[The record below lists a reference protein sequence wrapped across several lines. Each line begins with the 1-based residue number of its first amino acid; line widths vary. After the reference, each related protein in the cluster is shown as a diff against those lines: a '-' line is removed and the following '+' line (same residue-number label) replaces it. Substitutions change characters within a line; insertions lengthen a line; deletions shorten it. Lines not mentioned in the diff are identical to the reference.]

1 MHDVYLGVWQMLS
14 QILRCTLSL
23 FFLGG
28 MGEASLGTQSPSTF
42 VIIFE
47 VITITFRFNSLV
59 IPLAA
64 ARDFILW
71 QKKAVLLVRQAVN

>member
-1 MHDVYLGVWQMLS
+1 MCFES
-14 QILRCTLSL
+14 
-23 FFLGG
+23 FFLGR
-28 MGEASLGTQSPSTF
+28 MGEVSPGTQSPSTF

-59 IPLAA
+59 IPLPA

>member
-1 MHDVYLGVWQMLS
+1 M
-14 QILRCTLSL
+14 
-23 FFLGG
+23 LGG

-47 VITITFRFNSLV
+47 VIMITFRFNSLV